1 MTLILSLFYRTQNQ
15 GWTVGKCQTVSVN
28 IRTLGYLFIDH
39 THTTLH
45 VPPCECLQKPSHNVH
60 LLNVWTALP
69 LSCIPLTYTCSATF
83 SNLAVGLHLF
93 FCFFIMTLNTSDLD
107 QLLQFWHWHTCHSE
121 LGGQQQNTS
130 MWELRS
136 VSFIPLCF
144 LCPLLRGR
152 NEFLDDWWELYLSLR
167 ARKTQLLFLFLTMK
181 VMPYV
186 AHSL

>member
-1 MTLILSLFYRTQNQ
+1 MSDYVSKHQNTELSVHRP
-15 GWTVGKCQTVSVN
+15 
-28 IRTLGYLFIDH
+28 H
-39 THTTLH
+39 THYTACSPMWMSSETQSQCPPVKCVNSATSQLH
-45 VPPCECLQKPSHNVH
+45 S
-60 LLNVWTALP
+60 
-69 LSCIPLTYTCSATF
+69 LTYTCSATF

-93 FCFFIMTLNTSDLD
+93 FLFFIMTLNTSDLD

-130 MWELRS
+130 MWEPRN

-144 LCPLLRGR
+144 LCPLLRRR
-152 NEFLDDWWELYLSLR
+152 NEFLDDWGKLYLSLR